1 MNSQNF
7 FIACFGCKLNQYHA
21 MLLRQNLISAGYVET
36 LSLDE
41 AQILIIS
48 SCVVTQKAE
57 QEVFALVRKSK
68 KAGKAIYAVGCF
80 GHGGSSRLR
89 EEGVF
94 FGTEEEVFKFLN
106 ENSQLIFSTMLFDLA
121 KKSRAF
127 VKIQEG
133 CNQFCSYCIVPY
145 TRGRSRSKSKDEIL
159 MEIKAMT
166 QHGVKEIVL
175 TGTQIG
181 LYQADADASHNLS
194 DLLKSIDEL
203 FSGVLYRAR
212 LSSIHPN
219 YVNEELVE
227 ALAQSKLWCNHLH
240 LSLQSGS
247 DKILQSM
254 NRKYTSDQ
262 YLKKIQMAKTYLP
275 EVLFT
280 TDIIVGFPGEEE
292 EDFQQS
298 CALAKEVHFSKI
310 HVFPYSPRI
319 ESASYKFAK
328 AVPSLEIQS
337 RKKYLLELSK
347 NLSYN
352 LNCTFMGKTV
362 EVLIERDFTGYT
374 RNYKKVC
381 LLKDPA
387 RDPHTLLQV
396 VVSRCNEDLLF
407 E

>member
-1 MNSQNF
+1 MKGQSF
-7 FIACFGCKLNQYHA
+7 YIASYGCKLNQYHA
-21 MLLRQNLISAGYVET
+21 FLLRQNLVNADYSEVF
-36 LSLDE
+36 SLE
-41 AQILIIS
+41 QAQILIVS

-57 QEVFALVRKSK
+57 QEVFALIRKWK
-68 KAGKAIYAVGCF
+68 KAGKKIFAVGCF
-80 GHGGSSRLR
+80 GYQGSSKLS
-89 EEGVF
+89 EEGIF
-94 FGTEEEVFKFLN
+94 FGTEEEVFNKLN
-106 ENSQLIFSTMLFDLA
+106 EDSPLTFSTLLFDLGQ
-121 KKSRAF
+121 KSRAF

-133 CNQFCSYCIVPY
+133 CNHFCSYCIVPY
-145 TRGRSRSKSKDEIL
+145 TRGRSRSKPKEEIL
-159 MEIKAMT
+159 MEIEAMT
-166 QHGVKEIVL
+166 KHGVKEIVL

-181 LYQADADASHNLS
+181 LYKAGENSSRDLP
-194 DLLKSIDEL
+194 DLLRSIDKQ
-203 FSGVLYRAR
+203 FSGILYRAR

-219 YVNEELVE
+219 YVTKELIE

-247 DKILQSM
+247 DKILHSM
-254 NRKYTSDQ
+254 NRKYTSNQ
-262 YLKKIQMAKTYLP
+262 YLEKVQMVKTYLP

-292 EDFQQS
+292 EDFKQS
-298 CALAKEVHFSKI
+298 CALAKAVHFSKI
-310 HVFPYSPRI
+310 HIFPYSPRS
-319 ESASYKFAK
+319 EAASFKFAN

-387 RDPHTLLQV
+387 RDHHSLLKV
-396 VVSRCNEDLLF
+396 AISRCNEDLLF